1 MKPLGGQPAYVA
13 DTLRLLVARRELIEH
28 TVLDAWR
35 TAKREKVDG
44 ADEIAGGAGAVL
56 LALAKIASDDV
67 HSLASFLAERSGTS
81 R

>member
-1 MKPLGGQPAYVA
+1 MKSLGGQPAYVA
-13 DTLRLLVARRELIEH
+13 DMLRLLVARRELIEH
-28 TVLDAWR
+28 TVLNAWR

-44 ADEIAGGAGAVL
+44 ADEIADGAGVVL

-67 HSLASFLAERSGTS
+67 HSLTSFLAERSGIS